1 MGNFIAIGL
10 NYSDHAAEAG
20 MPIPKEPIIFNKAP
34 SCLCGPNDDTIIP
47 RDSTKLDWEI
57 ELGIVIGTRARYLS
71 KDKALDVVAG
81 YCLAND
87 VSERVFQI
95 ERAGQWTKGK
105 GCETFGP
112 LGPWLVTKD
121 EIKDPQKLNMWL
133 NVNGEK
139 RQRGNTSTMIFDCR
153 HIVWCCSQ
161 YFILEPGDVIIT
173 GTPPGVG
180 LGMKPPTFLKAGD
193 VVTLGIDGLGEQK
206 QKVVKGKND
215 QASADTANAAPPD
228 PVPVTLN
235 PATTALLIFDIV
247 DPICSRQP
255 NCTGKM
261 VPAISSLLARARQAG
276 VTVAFGT
283 RAPTM
288 SNWLP
293 EVCPAPG
300 DIKIESQA
308 QDRFYNT
315 DLDKTLKAKG
325 ITTLILAGWKVS
337 GSVTYTSVGATL
349 RGYTV
354 VVPVDASLDATDYEI
369 AIGQFQILHQHSAN
383 AANEALKD
391 KASTL
396 SRTDLISFK

>member
-1 MGNFIAIGL
+1 M
-10 NYSDHAAEAG
+10 
-20 MPIPKEPIIFNKAP
+20 
-34 SCLCGPNDDTIIP
+34 T
-47 RDSTKLDWEI
+47 T
-57 ELGIVIGTRARYLS
+57 
-71 KDKALDVVAG
+71 
-81 YCLAND
+81 
-87 VSERVFQI
+87 
-95 ERAGQWTKGK
+95 
-105 GCETFGP
+105 
-112 LGPWLVTKD
+112 
-121 EIKDPQKLNMWL
+121 
-133 NVNGEK
+133 
-139 RQRGNTSTMIFDCR
+139 
-153 HIVWCCSQ
+153 
-161 YFILEPGDVIIT
+161 
-173 GTPPGVG
+173 
-180 LGMKPPTFLKAGD
+180 KPPL
-193 VVTLGIDGLGEQK
+193 TLQMP
-206 QKVVKGKND
+206 
-215 QASADTANAAPPD
+215 SPPD
-228 PVPVTLN
+228 PVPVVLN

-261 VPAISSLLARARQAG
+261 VPAIASLLARARQAG

-293 EVCPAPG
+293 EVSPAPG

-369 AIGQFQILHQHSAN
+369 AIGLFQILHQHSAN
-383 AANEALKD
+383 AMNEALKD
-391 KASTL
+391 RASTL

>member
-1 MGNFIAIGL
+1 M
-10 NYSDHAAEAG
+10 
-20 MPIPKEPIIFNKAP
+20 
-34 SCLCGPNDDTIIP
+34 T
-47 RDSTKLDWEI
+47 
-57 ELGIVIGTRARYLS
+57 
-71 KDKALDVVAG
+71 
-81 YCLAND
+81 
-87 VSERVFQI
+87 
-95 ERAGQWTKGK
+95 
-105 GCETFGP
+105 
-112 LGPWLVTKD
+112 
-121 EIKDPQKLNMWL
+121 
-133 NVNGEK
+133 
-139 RQRGNTSTMIFDCR
+139 
-153 HIVWCCSQ
+153 
-161 YFILEPGDVIIT
+161 
-173 GTPPGVG
+173 
-180 LGMKPPTFLKAGD
+180 KPPL
-193 VVTLGIDGLGEQK
+193 TLQMP
-206 QKVVKGKND
+206 
-215 QASADTANAAPPD
+215 SPPD
-228 PVPVTLN
+228 PVPVVLN

-247 DPICSRQP
+247 DPICARQP

-288 SNWLP
+288 SKWLP
-293 EVCPAPG
+293 EVVPAPG

-369 AIGQFQILHQHSAN
+369 AIGRYQILHQHSEN
-383 AANEALKD
+383 AANEPLKD

>member
-1 MGNFIAIGL
+1 M
-10 NYSDHAAEAG
+10 
-20 MPIPKEPIIFNKAP
+20 
-34 SCLCGPNDDTIIP
+34 T
-47 RDSTKLDWEI
+47 
-57 ELGIVIGTRARYLS
+57 
-71 KDKALDVVAG
+71 
-81 YCLAND
+81 
-87 VSERVFQI
+87 
-95 ERAGQWTKGK
+95 
-105 GCETFGP
+105 
-112 LGPWLVTKD
+112 
-121 EIKDPQKLNMWL
+121 
-133 NVNGEK
+133 
-139 RQRGNTSTMIFDCR
+139 
-153 HIVWCCSQ
+153 
-161 YFILEPGDVIIT
+161 
-173 GTPPGVG
+173 
-180 LGMKPPTFLKAGD
+180 KPPL
-193 VVTLGIDGLGEQK
+193 TLQMP
-206 QKVVKGKND
+206 
-215 QASADTANAAPPD
+215 SPPD
-228 PVPVTLN
+228 PVPVVLN

-261 VPAISSLLARARQAG
+261 VPAIAALLARARQAG

-288 SNWLP
+288 SKWLP
-293 EVCPAPG
+293 EVLPAPG

-369 AIGQFQILHQHSAN
+369 AIGLYQILHQHSEN

-391 KASTL
+391 RASTL
-396 SRTDLISFK
+396 SRTDLITFK

>member
-1 MGNFIAIGL
+1 M
-10 NYSDHAAEAG
+10 
-20 MPIPKEPIIFNKAP
+20 
-34 SCLCGPNDDTIIP
+34 T
-47 RDSTKLDWEI
+47 
-57 ELGIVIGTRARYLS
+57 
-71 KDKALDVVAG
+71 
-81 YCLAND
+81 
-87 VSERVFQI
+87 
-95 ERAGQWTKGK
+95 
-105 GCETFGP
+105 
-112 LGPWLVTKD
+112 
-121 EIKDPQKLNMWL
+121 
-133 NVNGEK
+133 
-139 RQRGNTSTMIFDCR
+139 
-153 HIVWCCSQ
+153 
-161 YFILEPGDVIIT
+161 
-173 GTPPGVG
+173 
-180 LGMKPPTFLKAGD
+180 KPPL
-193 VVTLGIDGLGEQK
+193 TLQMPP
-206 QKVVKGKND
+206 
-215 QASADTANAAPPD
+215 PPD
-228 PVPVTLN
+228 PVPVVLN

-261 VPAISSLLARARQAG
+261 VPAIASLLARARKAG

-288 SNWLP
+288 SKWLP
-293 EVCPAPG
+293 EVLPAPG

-369 AIGQFQILHQHSAN
+369 AIGQFQILHQHSEN

-391 KASTL
+391 RASTL
-396 SRTDLISFK
+396 SRTDLITFK

>member
-1 MGNFIAIGL
+1 MTK
-10 NYSDHAAEAG
+10 AALTLQ
-20 MPIPKEPIIFNKAP
+20 MP
-34 SCLCGPNDDTIIP
+34 S
-47 RDSTKLDWEI
+47 
-57 ELGIVIGTRARYLS
+57 
-71 KDKALDVVAG
+71 
-81 YCLAND
+81 
-87 VSERVFQI
+87 
-95 ERAGQWTKGK
+95 
-105 GCETFGP
+105 
-112 LGPWLVTKD
+112 
-121 EIKDPQKLNMWL
+121 
-133 NVNGEK
+133 
-139 RQRGNTSTMIFDCR
+139 
-153 HIVWCCSQ
+153 
-161 YFILEPGDVIIT
+161 
-173 GTPPGVG
+173 
-180 LGMKPPTFLKAGD
+180 
-193 VVTLGIDGLGEQK
+193 
-206 QKVVKGKND
+206 
-215 QASADTANAAPPD
+215 PPD
-228 PVPVTLN
+228 PVAVALN

-261 VPAISSLLARARQAG
+261 VPAIASLLARARQAG
-276 VTVAFGT
+276 VTVVYGT

-293 EVCPAPG
+293 EVSPTPG

-383 AANEALKD
+383 AANEPLKD

-396 SRTDLISFK
+396 SRTDLIAFK